1 MTAASASATPVS
13 LQDVQTQITQVATF
27 NGNQVTLKAVDA
39 TNAKVSIGQNQT
51 TTVGNLASENSAA
64 NVFLDFFRRLFGP
77 NP

>member
-1 MTAASASATPVS
+1 
-13 LQDVQTQITQVATF
+13 
-27 NGNQVTLKAVDA
+27 VDA